1 MRAFQH
7 FIRLGVGKSLHGDY
21 RFARKH
27 EQLSPRH
34 ETRLFKFFA
43 IRRRHA
49 ALLQCIDL
57 KHRRVLFSVRARGV
71 CILFDVDPVQS
82 RPISSVVAF
91 SSLGRKDARIDDDRP
106 RSRLDRRAARRK
118 RETRTLHAHGFRDR
132 GRGALTTRRGGGHV
146 SSRERGCQVSRA
158 PAWTASVAT
167 RARERTNDA
176 RAGER
181 TRVRVSSLVS
191 RRAILVDGV
200 EASRCE
206 AAGVRRRA
214 SSQINQSSVRFRSRS
229 RLSVSRSRS
238 RWFARTRR
246 LR

>member
-27 EQLSPRH
+27 EQLSHRH

-106 RSRLDRRAARRK
+106 RSRLDRRAARDENARHE
-118 RETRTLHAHGFRDR
+118 RSTHTGSATAAAARLRRD
-132 GRGALTTRRGGGHV
+132 A
-146 SSRERGCQVSRA
+146 
-158 PAWTASVAT
+158 VADMSL
-167 RARERTNDA
+167 RAREGAKFRA
-176 RAGER
+176 RRRGR
-181 TRVRVSSLVS
+181 RQS
-191 RRAILVDGV
+191 RRARGSERTMRERASERECVSRLLSLVARFSSTG
-200 EASRCE
+200 SRRR
-206 AAGVRRRA
+206 GVRRRGFVGA
-214 SSQINQSSVRFRSRS
+214 RRHKSINRTCGFVRV
-229 RLSVSRSRS
+229 LG
-238 RWFARTRR
+238 
-246 LR
+246 